1 MADYVIIHTIGR
13 AYRVNKTIT
22 KKVLKIANE
31 NLQKKISIS
40 EVELDLSQLGLDS
53 ITFIRIV
60 VSLEETF
67 EIEVPDEYLMVAA
80 MNTITKMVDVVTTEI
95 EKKAK

>member
-1 MADYVIIHTIGR
+1 MLLFIPLGGPI
-13 AYRVNKTIT
+13 RVNKIIT
-22 KKVLKIANE
+22 KKILKIANE
-31 NLQKKISIS
+31 NLQKEISLS
-40 EVELDLSQLGLDS
+40 EVELDLSQSGLDS

-67 EIEVPDEYLMVAA
+67 EIEVPDEYLMVTA
-80 MNTITKMVDVVTTEI
+80 MNTITKMVDVVTAEI

>member
-1 MADYVIIHTIGR
+1 M
-13 AYRVNKTIT
+13 NKTIT